1 MKTFSTPAKPS
12 RIPLDLIR
20 NALSHI
26 ADDAAL
32 LENEPEWANPVN
44 SEICLAR
51 LLRNIKN
58 LNDQVN
64 PE

>member
-12 RIPLDLIR
+12 HIPLDLIR

-26 ADDAAL
+26 ADEVLELTIVEMDAEHYDL
-32 LENEPEWANPVN
+32 KLNQ
-44 SEICLAR
+44 